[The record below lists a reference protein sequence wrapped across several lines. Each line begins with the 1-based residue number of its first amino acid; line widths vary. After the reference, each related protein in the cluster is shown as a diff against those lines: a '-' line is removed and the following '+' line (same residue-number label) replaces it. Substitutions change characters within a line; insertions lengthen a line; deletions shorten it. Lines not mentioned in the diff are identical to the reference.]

1 MSGYIKTNQ
10 SLSTMG
16 RPPQYKTE
24 EDRVSALRASWRSYG
39 AQHRE
44 ERRLQ
49 NKLYNKKPEVIE
61 RRREGYH
68 AKKNPVEQGEPMLA
82 FVRPRVQIL
91 QRVEDPSPKP

>member
-1 MSGYIKTNQ
+1 
-10 SLSTMG
+10 MG
-16 RPPQYKTE
+16 RPPLYKTE
-24 EDRVSALRASWRSYG
+24 EARVSALRASWRAYG

-61 RRREGYH
+61 RRRERYH
-68 AKKNPVEQGEPMLA
+68 AKRQKSEQGEPMLA

-91 QRVEDPSPKP
+91 QRVEDPSPNP